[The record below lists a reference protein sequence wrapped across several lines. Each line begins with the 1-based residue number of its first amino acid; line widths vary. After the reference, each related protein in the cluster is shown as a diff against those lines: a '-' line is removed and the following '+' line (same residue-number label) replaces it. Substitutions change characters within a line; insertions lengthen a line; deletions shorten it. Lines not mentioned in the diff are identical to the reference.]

1 MNSNHFVFEEN
12 LSLAWAKAFL
22 KTIDVGVKEIS
33 PLVVVVSGIKDE
45 EIPESESI
53 RKLLDKK
60 LSNTQLWSTHAT
72 ANTIFPSSLWS
83 KKRER
88 SYLYERYLKIRDQ
101 LRKIRP
107 NCYGL
112 YFERLID
119 FGLNNSSDSKGVNQ
133 LEEVIEIF
141 RSGNHRR
148 SVLQASVFD
157 PSKDLTKQRQRG
169 FPCLQQVSFVPLE
182 NDELM
187 ISGYYP
193 RELIFERAYGNY
205 LGLCRLGHFMA
216 HEMGLRL
223 TKMQCMIGAAKYA
236 DKKKRDLE
244 DLEGKL
250 KELVGEYR

>member
-1 MNSNHFVFEEN
+1 MNNDHFVFEEN

-22 KTIDVGVKEIS
+22 KTIEIGVKEIS
-33 PLVVVVSGIKDE
+33 PLVVVVSGIRDG
-45 EIPESESI
+45 EIPENDLI
-53 RKLLDKK
+53 RNLLDKE
-60 LSNTQLWSTHAT
+60 LSHKQQWSTHAT

-88 SYLYERYLKIRDQ
+88 SFLYKRYLKILNQ

-119 FGLNNSSDSKGVNQ
+119 FGPKHSNDSKGINQ
-133 LEEVIEIF
+133 LEEIIKIF

-157 PSKDLTKQRQRG
+157 PSKDLNKQRQRG

-182 NDELM
+182 KGELM
-187 ISGYYP
+187 ISGFYP

-236 DKKKRDLE
+236 DKNKGDFEYLE
-244 DLEGKL
+244 WKL
-250 KELVGEYR
+250 KELVGEYH